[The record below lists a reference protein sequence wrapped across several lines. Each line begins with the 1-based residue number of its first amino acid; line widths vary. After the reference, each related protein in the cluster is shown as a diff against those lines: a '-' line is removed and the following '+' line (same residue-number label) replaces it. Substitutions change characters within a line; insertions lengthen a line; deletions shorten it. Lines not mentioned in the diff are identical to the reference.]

1 VLIEGSITSANDG
14 RERVSQM
21 STAIDAITQ
30 SAAKVRGL
38 VDAVSV
44 ASREQSR
51 GIDQVSHTIA
61 QMEKGT
67 QTTAATAEESAA
79 ASEELSGQ
87 AATAMEV
94 VHQLATLVGSDGTRK
109 SKTDVR
115 GMTSQRTMAV
125 APRRV
130 QARTTKVWHIARPAA
145 PSPRN
150 RSHSRPEPTARSSHH
165 GAASGRGHGRVAG
178 LTVTSPTGVP
188 PRHPRSQPAY
198 SGIDSWWTRK

>member
-1 VLIEGSITSANDG
+1 VRSLAQRSAQAARDTAVLIEGSITSANDG

-21 STAIDAITQ
+21 TTAIDAITQ

-87 AATAMEV
+87 AVTAMGV
-94 VHQLATLVGSDGTRK
+94 VDQLATLVGSHGTK
-109 SKTDVR
+109 KAKTGLRDVAPHASI
-115 GMTSQRTMAV
+115 TV
-125 APRRV
+125 APRSV
-130 QARTTKVWHIARPAA
+130 PARTAKVRRITRPVG
-145 PSPRN
+145 
-150 RSHSRPEPTARSSHH
+150 SS
-165 GAASGRGHGRVAG
+165 AEEQIP
-178 LTVTSPTGVP
+178 LETGT
-188 PRHPRSQPAY
+188 Y
-198 SGIDSWWTRK
+198 GTF